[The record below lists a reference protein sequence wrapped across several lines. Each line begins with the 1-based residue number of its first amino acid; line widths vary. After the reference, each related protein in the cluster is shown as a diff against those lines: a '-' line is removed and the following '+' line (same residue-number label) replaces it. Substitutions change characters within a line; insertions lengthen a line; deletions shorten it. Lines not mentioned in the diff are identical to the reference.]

1 MTESRRPLHLAVLFG
16 ASTALY
22 AVSMAGVAIVQSGA
36 DRSLNA
42 RQAPADEAAERLRA
56 GHDALDSTLARLA
69 GDYTRAAG
77 AYDTLST
84 SLGVT
89 ESSLDEYATRVEVV
103 SGAAQAL
110 PARVRLP
117 AVPTKVVIRTTT
129 RPRTSASTGASGG

>member
-1 MTESRRPLHLAVLFG
+1 
-16 ASTALY
+16 
-22 AVSMAGVAIVQSGA
+22 MAGVAIVQSSA
-36 DRSLNA
+36 DRTLDA
-42 RQAPADEAAERLRA
+42 RQAPADEAADRLRA
-56 GHDALDSTLARLA
+56 GHDALDARLARLA
-69 GDYTRAAG
+69 GDYARAAG

-89 ESSLDEYATRVEVV
+89 ESSLDEYATRVEAV

-129 RPRTSASTGASGG
+129 KPRTSASTGASGG